1 MPDFAGIYERPF
13 TKQEKELLGEE
24 HHPCPTFR
32 PQQLWPKRQGKNS
45 MDGRRNSPLYQSSL
59 AAGEH
64 DPDDQGNG
72 ATTGGIRLR

>member
-45 MDGRRNSPLYQSSL
+45 MDGRRNSPLYQL
-59 AAGEH
+59 
-64 DPDDQGNG
+64 
-72 ATTGGIRLR
+72 